1 VDNPARSQPHLAPMK
16 VGYLEN
22 PSMVAQTPKVV
33 APADPVPAPLPEYPV
48 QRTSVK
54 REMATPE
61 QLPLDAFSLSAPIIG
76 MDDDMNKCA
85 DELHS
90 MNDYDQITKKVVN
103 AVEMELP
110 ESMDVNDIIFELQR
124 QTVQNMMDELVNI
137 SDILAAS
144 QLDAFSNAEAEL
156 PPMDDIDAFQLP
168 IENVM

>member
-1 VDNPARSQPHLAPMK
+1 
-16 VGYLEN
+16 
-22 PSMVAQTPKVV
+22 
-33 APADPVPAPLPEYPV
+33 
-48 QRTSVK
+48 
-54 REMATPE
+54 
-61 QLPLDAFSLSAPIIG
+61 
-76 MDDDMNKCA
+76 MNKCA

-156 PPMDDIDAFQLP
+156 PPMYDIDAFQLP

>member
-1 VDNPARSQPHLAPMK
+1 MDTAAHSQPHLTPMK

-22 PSMVAQTPKVV
+22 PSTIAQTPKVV
-33 APADPVPAPLPEYPV
+33 APVDPVPAPLPEYPL

-61 QLPLDAFSLSAPIIG
+61 QLPLDAFSLSAPMMG

-90 MNDYDQITKKVVN
+90 MSDYDQITKKAVN

-144 QLDAFSNAEAEL
+144 QLDAFSSAEAEL

-168 IENVM
+168 IESVM

>member
-1 VDNPARSQPHLAPMK
+1 MK

-22 PSMVAQTPKVV
+22 PSTVMQTPKAAV
-33 APADPVPAPLPEYPV
+33 PTNPVPTHLPEYPAP
-48 QRTSVK
+48 RPSVK
-54 REMATPE
+54 REVPTPE
-61 QLPLDAFSLSAPIIG
+61 QLPLDAFSLVDPVIG

-90 MNDYDQITKKVVN
+90 MNDYDQITKQAMN

-110 ESMDVNDIIFELQR
+110 SSMDVNDIIFELQR

-137 SDILAAS
+137 SDILAAG
-144 QLDAFSNAEAEL
+144 QLDAFSSTEAEL